1 MRTLAIRTY
10 GAVGALAFG
19 LVASPLGVAFAQEQ
33 KPNIIMIMTDDL
45 APFDLSAYHR
55 GLGAVTTTNIDKIAA
70 EGTMISD
77 YYAQPSCT
85 AGRAAFI
92 TGQYPIR
99 TGLTSVGQPGS
110 KVGLQKEDVTLAQL
124 LKAQGYATAQFGK
137 SHVGDRNEFLPTVHG
152 FDEFYGFLYHL
163 NMMEMPEQPE
173 FPKDKN
179 FVGYPR
185 NVIHTFATDKDD
197 DTVDPRWGRVGRQT
211 IEDGGPLGSERMK
224 TFDDEV
230 VDRSINWMKASVAAK
245 KPFFLWWCPSRM
257 HQQIHVSKEW
267 AGKSGHSAYADA
279 LMELDYQVGEVLKS
293 IDDLGVRDNT
303 IVMFTSENGVN
314 LSHWP
319 DSGTPSFHGEKG
331 LTWDG
336 GFRVPMLIRWPGR
349 VPAGRWTGEFMTSE
363 DWVPTLMAAAGD
375 PDVKQKLL
383 EGEKVGDDTFKVHL
397 DGYNQ
402 MDVITAKGP
411 SHRREFLFYGDTD
424 LNAVRVDQW
433 KVHLAIKNAWL
444 DAPQKIPGGLLL
456 DIKLDPF
463 ELTTTAPGHFAWM
476 KEKSWIVPLIAPPL
490 MAFAKSMKEF
500 PPRQKGTGIGA
511 AAVTSQSQEKADDAH
526 EKDPNDD

>member
-1 MRTLAIRTY
+1 MLTTCAI
-10 GAVGALAFG
+10 ALAPMNALAKDNESG
-19 LVASPLGVAFAQEQ
+19 
-33 KPNIIMIMTDDL
+33 KPNIVMIMADDL
-45 APFDLSAYHR
+45 APYDVSAYHR

-70 EGTMISD
+70 DGLMVSD

-110 KVGLQKEDVTLAQL
+110 PVGLQKEDPTIAQL

-173 FPKDKN
+173 FPKDPN
-179 FVGYPR
+179 FVGRPR
-185 NVIHTFATDKDD
+185 NVIHAFATDKDD
-197 DTVDPRWGRVGRQT
+197 PTVDRRWGRVGRQT
-211 IEDGGPLGSERMK
+211 VEDAGPLGAERMK

-230 VDRSINWMKASVAAK
+230 VDRSIAWMQKQVAAK
-245 KPFFLWWCPSRM
+245 KPFFLWLNPSRM
-257 HQQIHVSKEW
+257 HQKIHVPKDYE
-267 AGKSGHSAYADA
+267 GKSGHSAYADA
-279 LMELDYQVGEVLKS
+279 LMQLDDLVGKTLAA
-293 IDDLGVRDNT
+293 IDDLGIRDNT
-303 IVMFTSENGVN
+303 IVLFTSDNGVN

-319 DSGTPSFHGEKG
+319 DAGTPAFHGEKG

-336 GFRVPMLIRWPGR
+336 GFRVPMLVRWPGHI
-349 VPAGRWTGEFMTSE
+349 PAGAWTGEFMTSE
-363 DWVPTLMAAAGD
+363 DWFPTLMEAAGD

-383 EGEKVGDDTFKVHL
+383 QGEKVGDETFKVHL
-397 DGYNQ
+397 DGYDQ
-402 MDVITAKGP
+402 MDMLTRKGP
-411 SHRREFLFYGDTD
+411 SKRHAFLFYGDTD

-433 KVHLAIKNAWL
+433 KVHIAIKNNWL
-444 DAPQKIPGGLLL
+444 DAPQKIPGGLLF

-463 ELTTTAPGHFAWM
+463 ELTANAPGHFAWM
-476 KEKSWIVPLIAPPL
+476 KEKSWIVPTIAPPL
-490 MAFAKSMKEF
+490 VEFAKSMKEF

-511 AAVTSQSQEKADDAH
+511 ATIMNQTDEKAKATS
-526 EKDPNDD
+526 EQDPNDD